1 MKTKLLIIF
10 IFSYSSIFSQTPS
23 GYVTN
28 NSNGAAA
35 DIQQI
40 FSHLDTNSI
49 PTKILYNKVISFVN
63 INKFDGIDSIGIAN
77 IGKWREL
84 YFEINKACVTKQKFP
99 DISNT
104 FQKANN
110 MFKQQNVIPI
120 GILNVKYNILDDS
133 ALIKGL
139 VTFQNYRFSDVQGR
153 TKSPYNNKRLFT
165 AASLVNINSPEANF
179 LISDDYYFS
188 NDTLPVDHFEI
199 DFDDGAG
206 FNVYQKNQTVRINY
220 STSGQ
225 KTIQI
230 NTVFK
235 NNSSLFA
242 AFTINLSCPG
252 VPTPD
257 WGPNDFP
264 NFVPGWTTPIYSYNY
279 NYVNTNNPNDNGSSI
294 GSAEV
299 TIWYAPGHTVLTNP
313 LILLDGFDP
322 NVPQYKFSYCDL
334 YDKLNEQQ
342 TIGYLQSGSGCY
354 DYDIVVVDWDYGAD
368 WIQKNAL
375 VLVNI
380 LQWINANKVGN
391 NPNIL
396 IGPSMGGIIGR
407 YALCY
412 MEKNTIPH
420 DVSTFVLL
428 DSPNQGANFPL
439 GLQLFMNYFSSYD
452 DVETGLNVINSPAA
466 KQLLNYHYDQWP
478 TLGCDPLRTSLMQD
492 LRDNL
497 GYYPTQPLL
506 VGISNGSGYVSDG
519 INAPTGQPTLQNNGK
534 GSNSTNTLNPQSEI
548 LDVGTSLEGL
558 ILLMYSQ
565 VWALPDGNN
574 GPIFQVWEVNSGTT
588 TYSVEGTQPYDGAP
602 GSYYPYLDDYVS
614 SGSTWSGSTETTINL
629 NQPFFDFI
637 PTCSALDYM
646 PINYYGNNYTET
658 DLDGDDFAI
667 NIPIIPYNNPDNYTT
682 PFDYILTAPATPTGC
697 FDDDDEP
704 TYPNSFNEAHT
715 LLTAEKRDFLLNIIG
730 NKFPSND
737 ITSQVYIQN
746 QTLTHPYPQN
756 APIQAS
762 YSISAGSDVNPYQ
775 IQGNVTIPSGS
786 NVVFHAGNVINLK
799 PGFDA
804 KNNFDAYVGY
814 PCTTSPCVSSTQ
826 NNKLPPTILSN
837 HNSVKSVSKINNPDK
852 YFSLY
857 PNPNYGSMQLK
868 YKIPEEETGKFV
880 VYDMLG
886 NELLSQLLKGGEN
899 IVSISHS
906 NLPVGIYFYHAFSNN
921 KQIASDKIVVI
932 K

>member
-10 IFSYSSIFSQTPS
+10 IFLYSSIFSQTPS
-23 GYVTN
+23 GYVTS

-49 PTKILYNKVISFVN
+49 PTKILYNKVIPFVN
-63 INKFDGIDSIGIAN
+63 INKFNGIDSVGIAT
-77 IGKWREL
+77 ISKWREL

-104 FQKANN
+104 SIKAKNLFN
-110 MFKQQNVIPI
+110 QQGVTPI

-133 ALIKGL
+133 ASIKGL
-139 VTFQNYRFSDVQGR
+139 VTFQNYQFSDVQSR
-153 TKSPYNNKRLFT
+153 IKSPYNNKRLFT
-165 AASLVNINSPEANF
+165 ATSLVNFNSPEVNF

-188 NDTLPVDHFEI
+188 NDTLPIDHFEI

-206 FNVYQKNQTVRINY
+206 FNVYQKNQTVSINY
-220 STSGQ
+220 TTSGQ

-230 NTVFK
+230 NAVFK
-235 NNSSLFA
+235 DNTVLSAMFSTNY
-242 AFTINLSCPG
+242 SCPG

-257 WGPNDFP
+257 LQFDISGTIPC
-264 NFVPGWTTPIYSYNY
+264 PGYSYTQNI
-279 NYVNTNNPNDNGSSI
+279 NDNGNEYSSAQV
-294 GSAEV
+294 S
-299 TIWYAPGHTVLTNP
+299 IWYAPGHTVLTNP

-322 NVPQYKFSYCDL
+322 IATGYKFSYCDL
-334 YDKLNEQQ
+334 YNKLNEQQ

-412 MEKNTIPH
+412 MEKNNILH
-420 DVSTFVLL
+420 NVSTFVLL

-478 TLGCDPLRTSLMQD
+478 TIGCDPLRTSLMQD
-492 LRDNL
+492 LHDNL

-519 INAPTGQPTLQNNGK
+519 INAPTGQPSLQNNGK

-558 ILLMYSQ
+558 LLLMYSQ

-637 PTCSALDYM
+637 PTCSALDLYSY
-646 PINYYGNNYTET
+646 NYYLANYTEYF
-658 DLDGDDFAI
+658 LDEDDFDI
-667 NIPIIPYNNPDNYTT
+667 NIPIIPYNNPLNNTT

-746 QTLTHPYPQN
+746 QTLSHPYPQN

-786 NVVFHAGNVINLK
+786 NVVFHAGNVINLE

-804 KNNFDAYVGY
+804 NNNFDAYVGY
-814 PCTTSPCVSSTQ
+814 PCTASPCVSSTQ
-826 NNKLPPTILSN
+826 REKLPPTILSN
-837 HNSVKSVSKINNPDK
+837 HKSVNSISKTNNPDK

-899 IVSISHS
+899 TVSISHS